1 MDLACCIA
9 RFSGPS
15 RGLGCKKTARTA
27 GRRGAPRISRALACS
42 PWPEG
47 SQPAKE
53 SRAWFWRPFSVADVH
68 GLRWA
73 GKDGRRKRTRSK
85 GIFGLLEQGFLCSI
99 HFLDVSR
106 FLVSTSHILS
116 PHYTGLYS
124 IPAPARGATPG
135 SPSARQLAY
144 FNSRPCARGDEHQN
158 GCDPERKISIPA
170 PARGATI
177 PP

>member
-85 GIFGLLEQGFLCSI
+85 GIFSLLEQGFLCSI

-124 IPAPARGATPG
+124 IPAPARGATPCCCPWQRWLRLFQFPPLREGRHG
-135 SPSARQLAY
+135 ST
-144 FNSRPCARGDEHQN
+144 G
-158 GCDPERKISIPA
+158 
-170 PARGATI
+170 
-177 PP
+177 